1 MQRPISNAVTVLII
15 KENLRLKA
23 SAISLSNGSQKL
35 VYQEKAA
42 EEREEIVEEE
52 AGDFWQCPH
61 T

>member
-52 AGDFWQCPH
+52 AGDF
-61 T
+61 